1 MSGGLQRVFVDSNVF
16 YSRTAR
22 DWLGLLCTDEH
33 FGAPIV
39 VCWSEDVMAEA
50 MHHLRKKNPTWDGRK
65 ISEIRDRIEATF
77 GNGVTS
83 PSSIPLSQEQIEMT
97 RTFMPCCAMRG
108 LLSDDV
114 QRERLHEFLG

>member
-1 MSGGLQRVFVDSNVF
+1 
-16 YSRTAR
+16 
-22 DWLGLLCTDEH
+22 
-33 FGAPIV
+33 
-39 VCWSEDVMAEA
+39 MAEA

-97 RTFMPCCAMRG
+97 RTFMP
-108 LLSDDV
+108 LLCDA
-114 QRERLHEFLG
+114 GPPI